1 MSTSSTRSDRIHG
14 LAVFLREHGDVVLNG
29 TRRLALTTSCLNE
42 LNYLFRQLLDG
53 QENESFDVPAG
64 YGGNSDFML
73 DVLFLHDFMQKTGS
87 LKVHPDTGEVQPAH
101 TSIVQ
106 SSQTIQGSLD
116 LSKFHGLKILE
127 LKRVPPHLLVG
138 LGYLIAQLET
148 LICQRNISSLKEILR
163 SRNKVPQPWL
173 NIKIA
178 NFSYNTI
185 TSLDDSLS
193 LLPKLQCLD
202 CSNNSI
208 SGATGVQCLHN
219 IKILNLSF
227 NFLEHV
233 NIFHER
239 ARESLTVLY
248 LRNNCIESTRG
259 LEGLRQLKELDLA
272 YNCLADGDSLAA
284 FKQLPNLEMLRL
296 EGNPISFH
304 KSYTA
309 IVVGQLNWR
318 AQTVSFRLDDKTLPK
333 KLVEPKA
340 LRLQLAR
347 KSNMPAPEPVVSVP
361 TLQPI
366 LPSELVVPQRQ
377 ATEQHALPAVSVQGA
392 SPSKAVEAPP
402 PGPADQEGSSC
413 SSLETSDSLTPQRP
427 GRRPRRRRSTRVA
440 AILDQEH
447 RSPVEAPATATVQQ
461 EILDYKS
468 ELESRKQQLGDEWL
482 VGVSRLRLPDAQSTP
497 CGTPESGTF
506 VGPGFSAW
514 QQEGDAI
521 TGVANRPSEGVA
533 SSRQGTGA
541 AQGSSKGSA
550 PQRRISELSE
560 GVVVLD
566 DVPPD
571 HFGDPGGTGQPEG
584 FSWTSMATSAFAA
597 DKADAE
603 DDLGTKLFLAQR
615 TGDGS
620 ETSVFVGIRDDVMK
634 ESDSLTGKILVC
646 LDLNKLSSAA
656 LSDDKVVRLKFDTD
670 IRNKKERCYIFDCS
684 EDAEEVMKMLQP
696 FAEAKALKDLYIE
709 ALQCVKCGARFPE
722 HAVKKVVVKKKQHG
736 VMTDV
741 HESDR
746 CPRCGGDILLAVDGP
761 DDKSLMSSSVRT
773 NTDLESA
780 QSCFEESAYE
790 SATSEGMVEAV
801 CQDNISEESIETVMP
816 EQQGG
821 LFRPGFRKS
830 ASDITVLSNPSQS
843 SIMVISTSS
852 ANYTAMDVPQEGEKT
867 LSPPP
872 TVVLPTLKEIVEE
885 PTVGISRTK
894 SMNIGQRNGA
904 ADTSDTFL
912 SEASFKSAMSHAS
925 VSRGSEA
932 RSNSPREMASL
943 WELFEEREQ
952 ISPESF
958 SCIDHRVRLFLE
970 VSVFTQE
977 ETFVCFLEVDLVTSS
992 ILEETAVLFVVSNKK
1007 AYFFKKTSN
1016 NREDPKAWL
1025 QLLESRPLDGLK
1037 LISLLLGNQGFRLSW
1052 LAEKAG
1058 VPWHTCLV
1066 RDADRCNCFLEYFT
1080 GVLQQRV
1087 PNPPLVEMDVSESLA
1102 QLEREVVSRPEGRR
1116 SPPGAGEDEVVLYV
1130 LGFWDRDAAGSVHPE
1145 SVALVVTRCDI
1156 HVSRVHYLK
1165 SPKGAIKCGMVRYE
1179 PLIDQKISNL
1189 TAVHL
1194 HEDARR
1200 ARLTFLDEDRGTES
1214 AWTVATETKAS
1225 LHSLL
1230 NSLRTPWEEL
1240 FGIEMPLALLA
1251 R

>member
-1 MSTSSTRSDRIHG
+1 M
-14 LAVFLREHGDVVLNG
+14 AGDVVLNG

-64 YGGNSDFML
+64 YGGNSDFMH

-101 TSIVQ
+101 TS
-106 SSQTIQGSLD
+106 
-116 LSKFHGLKILE
+116 
-127 LKRVPPHLLVG
+127 
-138 LGYLIAQLET
+138 
-148 LICQRNISSLKEILR
+148 
-163 SRNKVPQPWL
+163 
-173 NIKIA
+173 
-178 NFSYNTI
+178 
-185 TSLDDSLS
+185 
-193 LLPKLQCLD
+193 
-202 CSNNSI
+202 
-208 SGATGVQCLHN
+208 CLHN

-272 YNCLADGDSLAA
+272 YNCLADGDSLVA
-284 FKQLPNLEMLRL
+284 FKQLPNLEM
-296 EGNPISFH
+296 
-304 KSYTA
+304 
-309 IVVGQLNWR
+309 
-318 AQTVSFRLDDKTLPK
+318 
-333 KLVEPKA
+333 PKA

-347 KSNMPAPEPVVSVP
+347 KSNVPAPEPVVSVP

-377 ATEQHALPAVSVQGA
+377 ATEQHSLPAVSVQGA
-392 SPSKAVEAPP
+392 SPSKTVEAPP

-597 DKADAE
+597 DEADAE
-603 DDLGTKLFLAQR
+603 DAI
-615 TGDGS
+615 S
-620 ETSVFVGIRDDVMK
+620 
-634 ESDSLTGKILVC
+634 
-646 LDLNKLSSAA
+646 
-656 LSDDKVVRLKFDTD
+656 
-670 IRNKKERCYIFDCS
+670 
-684 EDAEEVMKMLQP
+684 
-696 FAEAKALKDLYIE
+696 
-709 ALQCVKCGARFPE
+709 
-722 HAVKKVVVKKKQHG
+722 
-736 VMTDV
+736 
-741 HESDR
+741 
-746 CPRCGGDILLAVDGP
+746 
-761 DDKSLMSSSVRT
+761 
-773 NTDLESA
+773 
-780 QSCFEESAYE
+780 
-790 SATSEGMVEAV
+790 
-801 CQDNISEESIETVMP
+801 QDNVSEESIETVMP

-852 ANYTAMDVPQEGEKT
+852 ANYTAMDVSQEGEKT
-867 LSPPP
+867 LSP
-872 TVVLPTLKEIVEE
+872 
-885 PTVGISRTK
+885 
-894 SMNIGQRNGA
+894 
-904 ADTSDTFL
+904 
-912 SEASFKSAMSHAS
+912 
-925 VSRGSEA
+925 
-932 RSNSPREMASL
+932 
-943 WELFEEREQ
+943 
-952 ISPESF
+952 
-958 SCIDHRVRLFLE
+958 
-970 VSVFTQE
+970 
-977 ETFVCFLEVDLVTSS
+977 
-992 ILEETAVLFVVSNKK
+992 
-1007 AYFFKKTSN
+1007 
-1016 NREDPKAWL
+1016 
-1025 QLLESRPLDGLK
+1025 
-1037 LISLLLGNQGFRLSW
+1037 
-1052 LAEKAG
+1052 
-1058 VPWHTCLV
+1058 
-1066 RDADRCNCFLEYFT
+1066 
-1080 GVLQQRV
+1080 
-1087 PNPPLVEMDVSESLA
+1087 
-1102 QLEREVVSRPEGRR
+1102 
-1116 SPPGAGEDEVVLYV
+1116 
-1130 LGFWDRDAAGSVHPE
+1130 
-1145 SVALVVTRCDI
+1145 
-1156 HVSRVHYLK
+1156 
-1165 SPKGAIKCGMVRYE
+1165 
-1179 PLIDQKISNL
+1179 
-1189 TAVHL
+1189 
-1194 HEDARR
+1194 
-1200 ARLTFLDEDRGTES
+1200 
-1214 AWTVATETKAS
+1214 
-1225 LHSLL
+1225 
-1230 NSLRTPWEEL
+1230 
-1240 FGIEMPLALLA
+1240 
-1251 R
+1251 

>member
-1 MSTSSTRSDRIHG
+1 MNASSTRSDRIHG

-64 YGGNSDFML
+64 YGGNSDFMH

-138 LGYLIAQLET
+138 LDYLVPQLET

-239 ARESLTVLY
+239 ARESLTVLF
-248 LRNNCIESTRG
+248 LRNNCIESTQG

-284 FKQLPNLEMLRL
+284 LKQLPNLETLRL

-304 KSYTA
+304 KDYTA

-347 KSNMPAPEPVVSVP
+347 KSNVPAPEPVVSVP
-361 TLQPI
+361 TLQPV
-366 LPSELVVPQRQ
+366 LLSELVVPQRQ
-377 ATEQHALPAVSVQGA
+377 MTEQHALPAVSVQSA

-413 SSLETSDSLTPQRP
+413 SSLETPDSLTPQRP

-447 RSPVEAPATATVQQ
+447 RSPVEAPATAAVQQ

-497 CGTPESGTF
+497 CGTPESATF

-514 QQEGDAI
+514 QREGNASP
-521 TGVANRPSEGVA
+521 GAANRPSERVA
-533 SSRQGTGA
+533 SSRQGTGV
-541 AQGSSKGSA
+541 AQGSPKGSA
-550 PQRRISELSE
+550 PRRRISELSE

-597 DKADAE
+597 DEADAE
-603 DDLGTKLFLAQR
+603 DDLSTKLFLAQR

-634 ESDSLTGKILVC
+634 ESDSLTGKTLVC

-684 EDAEEVMKMLQP
+684 EDAEEVTRMLQP

-722 HAVKKVVVKKKQHG
+722 HAVKKVVVKKKRDG

-746 CPRCGGDILLAVDGP
+746 CPCCGGDILLAVDGP

-773 NTDLESA
+773 NTDLES
-780 QSCFEESAYE
+780 
-790 SATSEGMVEAV
+790 
-801 CQDNISEESIETVMP
+801 
-816 EQQGG
+816 
-821 LFRPGFRKS
+821 
-830 ASDITVLSNPSQS
+830 
-843 SIMVISTSS
+843 
-852 ANYTAMDVPQEGEKT
+852 
-867 LSPPP
+867 PP

-894 SMNIGQRNGA
+894 SVNIGQRSGA

-912 SEASFKSAMSHAS
+912 SEASFKSAQSHAS

-943 WELFEEREQ
+943 WELFEDREQ

-958 SCIDHRVRLFLE
+958 CCIDHRVRLFLE

-992 ILEETAVLFVVSNKK
+992 ILDETAALFVVSNKK
-1007 AYFFKKTSN
+1007 AYFFKKKSN
-1016 NREDPKAWL
+1016 DREDPKAWL

-1080 GVLQQRV
+1080 GILQQRV

-1116 SPPGAGEDEVVLYV
+1116 SPLGTGEDEVVLYV
-1130 LGFWDRDAAGSVHPE
+1130 LGFWDRDADTAGSVHPE

-1165 SPKGAIKCGMVRYE
+1165 SPKGAVKCGLVRYQ